1 MFLQTRL
8 LAGWP
13 SAASTQPWK
22 TPRVAHGP
30 RRSRCRV
37 QGGTTTALPLSN
49 FSLGEEEP
57 LLPLLLYRNQA
68 GEKTQLKAN
77 PEAQCE
83 KSTLFAVLSVV
94 KACVCDYLGTFFFV
108 LS

>member
-49 FSLGEEEP
+49 FLGEAE
-57 LLPLLLYRNQA
+57 PLLLYRNQA

-94 KACVCDYLGTFFFV
+94 KACVCDYLGTFFFF